1 MSGEVVR
8 HYPIGSHS
16 LLASATNFSCS
27 IEPHFA
33 APEQTR
39 TIADIFRTC
48 QTYHLYDDI
57 LLVLESSH
65 VADVVRDLWKRGN
78 TRILLQYLSLL
89 YFHSVRNHPP
99 PVHNLLNLLAIQPC
113 QPYRRSIK
121 LATSSALLQ
130 CAFLQWPCNNNHSW
144 HRLRNLPF
152 PIR

>member
-78 TRILLQYLSLL
+78 IRILLQYLSLP

-99 PVHNLLNLLAIQPC
+99 PVHNLLNLLATPVVPILSPLYQTC
-113 QPYRRSIK
+113 HQ
-121 LATSSALLQ
+121 Q
-130 CAFLQWPCNNNHSW
+130 CASSVCIFAMALQ
-144 HRLRNLPF
+144 
-152 PIR
+152 